1 MSGGT
6 AAAPRLHTAA
16 PPDVSVVV
24 MAYNEVASLGAV
36 LLEIDQV
43 FAATSW
49 RQETIIVDDG
59 STDGT
64 GRVADE
70 LAPSLARATVV
81 HHRQNLGIGEV
92 YRSGFTAARGHFL
105 TFLPADAQ
113 FPATIVTDFA
123 ARMANADVVVGYLA
137 DTRRSPI
144 ARALSGGERLLY
156 TLMFGRLPRFQGIMM
171 FRAALLSELGV
182 TLGGRGWGVLMEI
195 IVRAKRRGLRI
206 QSVPT
211 PIRPRQSGHS
221 KVTNLGSVVAN
232 LRQAGRLWWS
242 LRTRP

>member
-1 MSGGT
+1 MTGGS
-6 AAAPRLHTAA
+6 AAAVTMPTTAT
-16 PPDVSVVV
+16 PDISVIV
-24 MAYNEVASLGAV
+24 MAYNEVASLGSV
-36 LLEIDQV
+36 VSEIDCA
-43 FAATSW
+43 FAETSW
-49 RQETIIVDDG
+49 EHETIIVDDG

-70 LAPSLARATVV
+70 LAPSTANAVVV
-81 HHRQNLGIGEV
+81 HHPRNLGIGEV
-92 YRSGFTAARGHFL
+92 YRSGFTAARGRYV

-123 ARMANADVVVGYLA
+123 ARMGNADLVLGYLPER
-137 DTRRSPI
+137 RRSPL

-156 TLMFGRLPRFQGIMM
+156 SLMFGKLPRFQGIMM
-171 FRAALLSELGV
+171 FRRELPSDLRV

-206 QSVPT
+206 ESVPT

-221 KVTNLGSVVAN
+221 KVTNLRSVVAN
-232 LRQAGRLWWS
+232 LRQAGRLWWA
-242 LRTRP
+242 LRTSP